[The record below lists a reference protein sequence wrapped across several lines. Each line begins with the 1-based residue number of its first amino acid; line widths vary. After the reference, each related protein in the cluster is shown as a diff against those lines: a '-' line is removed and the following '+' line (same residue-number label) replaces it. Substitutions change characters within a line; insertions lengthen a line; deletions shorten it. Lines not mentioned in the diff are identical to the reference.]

1 MTAKA
6 KKAASPLL
14 AALHD
19 TATDLHKAG
28 FMDLKSLREYDALCL
43 DDEVFEAKDIVKL
56 RSQLQISQGVL
67 AAFVNTTTSSVA
79 QWEAGGKRPG
89 RLAQVQGA
97 GGFCLRFVTESRGL
111 LGQ

>member
-28 FMDLKSLREYDALCL
+28 FMDLKSLRQYDALCL

-79 QWEAGGKRPG
+79 PMGGWRQAPRWACSSCPG
-89 RLAQVQGA
+89 VAQA
-97 GGFCLRFVTESRGL
+97 
-111 LGQ
+111 

>member
-1 MTAKA
+1 MAAKA
-6 KKAASPLL
+6 KKASSPLL

-28 FMDLKSLREYDALCL
+28 FMDLKALRQYDALCL

-79 QWEAGGKRPG
+79 QWEAGDKRPG
-89 RLAQVQGA
+89 GPARRVL
-97 GGFCLRFVTESRGL
+97 GL
-111 LGQ
+111 LKRKGLRAFV

>member
-1 MTAKA
+1 VSGYLPMETALPAEA

-43 DDEVFEAKDIVKL
+43 DAHA
-56 RSQLQISQGVL
+56 QG
-67 AAFVNTTTSSVA
+67 
-79 QWEAGGKRPG
+79 QPD
-89 RLAQVQGA
+89 
-97 GGFCLRFVTESRGL
+97 
-111 LGQ
+111 

>member
-56 RSQLQISQGVL
+56 RS
-67 AAFVNTTTSSVA
+67 
-79 QWEAGGKRPG
+79 
-89 RLAQVQGA
+89 
-97 GGFCLRFVTESRGL
+97 
-111 LGQ
+111 